1 MDGAG
6 LEAQKMRIRPI
17 CTTFLRKYIIE
28 ISNNHF
34 KRLIFGV
41 KLKKPEK
48 YGEDTM
54 YQLRPDKTIQVQKAK
69 VGKMPI
75 LILKPEKTRENVP
88 GILWIHGGGYMLG
101 MKEMVYM
108 GRAVNLVRK
117 YGAVVIS
124 PGYRLSWQ
132 KPYPAAV
139 NDCYQTLL
147 FMQRHFRKLGIRKDQ
162 LMVGGES
169 AGGGLCAAV
178 CMMARDRKEV
188 NVAYQMP
195 LYPMLS
201 NVDTESSRDNH
212 GRIWNTRRNH
222 IGWKLYLR
230 KKAQSKVSPYASPIW
245 QKDYLGLPPA
255 YTFVGDGEP
264 FYAETVMY
272 IDRLR
277 AAGIPAAMDV
287 YHTDMHAFD
296 MMRPDDKLSRH
307 AARIFEERFEY
318 AMENYF
324 A

>member
-1 MDGAG
+1 MDDGGDA
-6 LEAQKMRIRPI
+6 MVR
-17 CTTFLRKYIIE
+17 
-28 ISNNHF
+28 
-34 KRLIFGV
+34 
-41 KLKKPEK
+41 
-48 YGEDTM
+48 
-54 YQLRPDKTIQVQKAK
+54 LRPDGIIQVQRAKA
-69 VGKMPI
+69 GKMPI
-75 LILKPEKTRENVP
+75 LILKPKKTRENVP

-108 GRAVNLVRK
+108 GRAVNLVRR

-132 KPYPAAV
+132 KPYPAALV
-139 NDCYQTLL
+139 DCYRALL
-147 FMQRHFRKLGIRKDQ
+147 FMQRHARKLGIRKDQ

-178 CMMARDRKEV
+178 CMKARDRGEV

-212 GRIWNTRRNH
+212 GRVWNTTKNH

-230 KKAQSKVSPYASPIW
+230 KEAGAEVSPYASPIW
-245 QKDYLGLPPA
+245 QKDYSGLPPA

-264 FYAETVMY
+264 FYAETSMY
-272 IDRLR
+272 IDRLK
-277 AAGIPAAMDV
+277 AAGIPAAMDI

-296 MMRPDDKLSRH
+296 MMRPDDAISRR
-307 AARIFEERFEY
+307 AAEVFEEHFAY
-318 AMENYF
+318 AMEHYF

>member
-1 MDGAG
+1 MSQN
-6 LEAQKMRIRPI
+6 QKQILKGYY
-17 CTTFLRKYIIE
+17 F
-28 ISNNHF
+28 F
-34 KRLIFGV
+34 K
-41 KLKKPEK
+41 
-48 YGEDTM
+48 EDVM
-54 YQLRPDKTIQVQKAK
+54 YRLRPDGTIQVQKTK

-75 LILKPEKTRENVP
+75 LILKPKKARENVP

-139 NDCYQTLL
+139 EDCYQALL
-147 FMQRHFRKLGIRKDQ
+147 FMREHFRELGIRKDQ

-178 CMMARDRKEV
+178 CMMARDRGEV
-188 NVAYQMP
+188 AVAYQMP

-201 NVDTESSRDNH
+201 NADTESSRDNH
-212 GRIWNTRRNH
+212 GRVWNTRRNH

-230 KKAQSKVSPYASPIW
+230 KKARSEVSPYASPIW
-245 QKDYLGLPPA
+245 QKDYSGLPPA

-264 FYAETVMY
+264 FYTETVMY
-272 IDRLR
+272 MDRLR
-277 AAGIPAAMDV
+277 AAGIPATMDV

-296 MMRPDDKLSRH
+296 MMRPDDELSRH
-307 AARIFEERFEY
+307 AAKIFEEHFEY

-324 A
+324 T

>member
-1 MDGAG
+1 MDDGGDA
-6 LEAQKMRIRPI
+6 MVR
-17 CTTFLRKYIIE
+17 
-28 ISNNHF
+28 
-34 KRLIFGV
+34 
-41 KLKKPEK
+41 
-48 YGEDTM
+48 
-54 YQLRPDKTIQVQKAK
+54 LRPDGTIQVQRAKA
-69 VGKMPI
+69 GKMPI
-75 LILKPEKTRENVP
+75 LILKPKKTRENVP

-108 GRAVNLVRK
+108 GRAVNLVSR

-124 PGYRLSWQ
+124 TGYRLSWQ
-132 KPYPAAV
+132 KPYPAALD
-139 NDCYQTLL
+139 DCYRALL
-147 FMQRHFRKLGIRKDQ
+147 FMQRHARKLGIRKDQ

-178 CMMARDRKEV
+178 CMKARDRGEV

-212 GRIWNTRRNH
+212 GRVWNTTKNH

-230 KKAQSKVSPYASPIW
+230 KKAGSEVSPYASPIW
-245 QKDYLGLPPA
+245 QKDYSGLPPA

-264 FYAETVMY
+264 FYAETSMY
-272 IDRLR
+272 IDRLKE
-277 AAGIPAAMDV
+277 AGIPAAMDI

-296 MMRPDDKLSRH
+296 MMRPDDAISRR
-307 AARIFEERFEY
+307 AAEVFEEHFAY

>member
-1 MDGAG
+1 
-6 LEAQKMRIRPI
+6 
-17 CTTFLRKYIIE
+17 
-28 ISNNHF
+28 
-34 KRLIFGV
+34 
-41 KLKKPEK
+41 
-48 YGEDTM
+48 M
-54 YQLRPDKTIQVQKAK
+54 YRLRPDGTIQVQKAK

-75 LILKPEKTRENVP
+75 LILKPKKTRENVS

-132 KPYPAAV
+132 KPYPAALD
-139 NDCYQTLL
+139 DCYQALL
-147 FMQRHFRKLGIRKDQ
+147 FMRRHARKLGIRKDQ

-178 CMMARDRKEV
+178 CMKARDRGEV

-212 GRIWNTRRNH
+212 ERVWNTTKNH

-230 KKAQSKVSPYASPIW
+230 KKAGSEVSPYASPIW
-245 QKDYLGLPPA
+245 QKDYSGLPPA

-264 FYAETVMY
+264 FYAETSMY
-272 IDRLR
+272 VDRLR
-277 AAGIPAAMDV
+277 AAGIPAEMDI

-296 MMRPDDKLSRH
+296 MMRPDDAISRR
-307 AARIFEERFEY
+307 AAEVFEEHFAY
-318 AMENYF
+318 AVEHYF

>member
-1 MDGAG
+1 MDDGGDA
-6 LEAQKMRIRPI
+6 MVR
-17 CTTFLRKYIIE
+17 
-28 ISNNHF
+28 
-34 KRLIFGV
+34 
-41 KLKKPEK
+41 
-48 YGEDTM
+48 
-54 YQLRPDKTIQVQKAK
+54 LRPDGTIQVQRAKA
-69 VGKMPI
+69 GKMPI
-75 LILKPEKTRENVP
+75 LILKPKKTRENVP

-108 GRAVNLVRK
+108 GRAVNLVRR

-132 KPYPAAV
+132 KPYPAALD
-139 NDCYQTLL
+139 DCYRALL
-147 FMQRHFRKLGIRKDQ
+147 FMQRHARKLGIRKEQ

-178 CMMARDRKEV
+178 CMKARDRGEV

-212 GRIWNTRRNH
+212 GRVWNTTKNH
-222 IGWKLYLR
+222 ISWKLYLR
-230 KKAQSKVSPYASPIW
+230 KKAGSEVSPYASPIW
-245 QKDYLGLPPA
+245 QKDYSGLPPA

-264 FYAETVMY
+264 FYVETSMY
-272 IDRLR
+272 IGRLK
-277 AAGIPAAMDV
+277 AAGIPAAMDI

-296 MMRPDDKLSRH
+296 MMRPDDAISRR
-307 AARIFEERFEY
+307 AAEVFEEHFAY